1 MIIEIITHFAF
12 SCNRIAASSLEQAEN
27 AKKAGLAL
35 KTSQSVE
42 VSGSK
47 LGENIE
53 VVKTESFRSQIFTH
67 LLGLITNTL
76 DANANDETSP
86 PSMHV
91 LQLIL
96 QIVLGSCTEELKAA
110 RGKEMALAFTQNLPD
125 LLVKV
130 CRSSDFIFS
139 QYCSK
144 LVASLRTLACL
155 VLQNREIS
163 RETALVVEEKDGVD
177 DAHRQ
182 NHKNKTD
189 PR

>member
-1 MIIEIITHFAF
+1 MAF
-12 SCNRIAASSLEQAEN
+12 SRNRIAASSLEQAEN

-67 LLGLITNTL
+67 LLGLMTKTL
-76 DANANDETSP
+76 DVNDKDQTSP
-86 PSMHV
+86 PSIHV

-96 QIVLGSCTEELKAA
+96 EIVLGSRTEELKAA
-110 RGKEMALAFTQNLPD
+110 RGKEMALAFTQNMET
-125 LLVKV
+125 LVKV
-130 CRSSDFIFS
+130 CRSSDFNFS

-144 LVASLRTLACL
+144 LVVSLRTLAGL

-163 RETALVVEEKDGVD
+163 RETTLVVDGVD
-177 DAHRQ
+177 DAHHH

>member
-1 MIIEIITHFAF
+1 LIIEIVSHVAF
-12 SCNRIAASSLEQAEN
+12 SRNRIAASSLEQAEN

-67 LLGLITNTL
+67 LLGLMTKTL
-76 DANANDETSP
+76 DANAKDQTSP

-96 QIVLGSCTEELKAA
+96 EIVLGSCTEELKAA
-110 RGKEMALAFTQNLPD
+110 RGKEMALAFTQNMET
-125 LLVKV
+125 LVKV
-130 CRSSDFIFS
+130 CRSSDFNFS

-144 LVASLRTLACL
+144 LVVSLRTLAGL

-163 RETALVVEEKDGVD
+163 RETTLDGVD
-177 DAHRQ
+177 DAHHH

>member
-1 MIIEIITHFAF
+1 MIIEIDTHLASSF
-12 SCNRIAASSLEQAEN
+12 NRIAASSLEQAEN

-47 LGENIE
+47 LGENIK

-67 LLGLITNTL
+67 LLGLMTKTL
-76 DANANDETSP
+76 DANAMDETSP
-86 PSMHV
+86 PLMYV

-96 QIVLGSCTEELKAA
+96 DIVLGSCTEELKAA
-110 RGKEMALAFTQNLPD
+110 RGKEMALAFTQNLSN
-125 LLVKV
+125 LVKV
-130 CRSSDFIFS
+130 CRSSDFKFS
-139 QYCSK
+139 QICTRK
-144 LVASLRTLACL
+144 LVLSLRTLAGL

-163 RETALVVEEKDGVD
+163 REATLAVEDKDWVD
-177 DAHRQ
+177 DTHHH
-182 NHKNKTD
+182 NNKNKTD